1 MNSKPKRKEEQQ
13 TVSYASV
20 KEMSVRERERQ
31 ERKTGETGKRDE
43 RERDRRETG
52 KRDRKER
59 QERETGERGM
69 LKNTKAGWLVK
80 GQEMSSLIQFKSLKL
95 SFAHVAET
103 SQTTI
108 SYTQLSVALRMCE
121 NTTGMQVTS
130 CLVWIGESK
139 SAPLRYNNMPTPH
152 STATAKMHILI
163 LKARRCSVWRCY
175 EQNQRS
181 QG

>member
-1 MNSKPKRKEEQQ
+1 MNTKPKRKEKQQ
-13 TVSYASV
+13 KVSYVSV

-31 ERKTGETGKRDE
+31 ERKTGE
-43 RERDRRETG
+43 RERQER
-52 KRDRKER
+52 ER

-103 SQTTI
+103 SQTAI

-130 CLVWIGESK
+130 FLVWSGESK

-163 LKARRCSVWRCY
+163 LKARRCSIWRCY